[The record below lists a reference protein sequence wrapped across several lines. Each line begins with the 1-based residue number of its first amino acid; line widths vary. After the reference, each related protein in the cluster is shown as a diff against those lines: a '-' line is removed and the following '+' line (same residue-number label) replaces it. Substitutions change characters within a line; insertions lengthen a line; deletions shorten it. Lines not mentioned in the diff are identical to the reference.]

1 MLPRKI
7 KNKWLE
13 PKKQEWIE
21 GLLRL
26 WGAWEFSGLDIDSR
40 VNMIYRLMKSVEGV
54 EKLADREVCND
65 NLGALINEIFTVV
78 TKRNVMLAEIL
89 KQKYWFGRSERQIA
103 IYYQLRDSEGRKER
117 RWKEIIQEKCKKS
130 ERIIADILESK
141 ISSSKCSEYLKKYQF
156 KS

>member
-21 GLLRL
+21 ELLRL
-26 WGAWEFSGLDIDSR
+26 WGAWEFSGLDLESR
-40 VNMIYRLMKSVEGV
+40 VNMIYRLMKSAEG
-54 EKLADREVCND
+54 EKQLAAREACCD
-65 NLGALINEIFTVV
+65 ELGRLLNEIFTVV
-78 TKRNVMLAEIL
+78 TKRDVMLADIL

-117 RWKEIIQEKCKKS
+117 RWKEIIQEKCKMTEK
-130 ERIIADILESK
+130 IIADILENKILSNNFSK
-141 ISSSKCSEYLKKYQF
+141 NLKKYQF
-156 KS
+156 KP

>member
-26 WGAWEFSGLDIDSR
+26 WGAWEFSGLDLDSR
-40 VNMIYRLMKSVEGV
+40 INMIYRLMKSVEGV

-65 NLGALINEIFTVV
+65 NLGSLINEIFTVV

-103 IYYQLRDSEGRKER
+103 IYYQLRDDENRGLR
-117 RWKEIIQEKCKKS
+117 RWQEIIQEQCRAAEK
-130 ERIIADILESK
+130 RIADILESK
-141 ISSSKCSEYLKKYQF
+141 IVSSKCSENLKKYQF
-156 KS
+156 RY